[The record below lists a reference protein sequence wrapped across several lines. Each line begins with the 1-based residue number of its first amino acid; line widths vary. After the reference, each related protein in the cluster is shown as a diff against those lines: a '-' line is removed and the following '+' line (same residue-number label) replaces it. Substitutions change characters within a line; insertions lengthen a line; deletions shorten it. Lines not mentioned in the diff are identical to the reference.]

1 MKKVF
6 LIVAIIIA
14 TNQIIAQNYKFG
26 KVSEEELKEKFYPL
40 DSSANAAVL
49 YKKRHTFFQ
58 YSQGQGFSVV
68 TEIHERIKIYNK
80 EGVDWATK
88 RIEYYNPSANRSE
101 KVTNINA
108 KTFVFEDGE
117 IKEYKLK
124 NNQIFNEENNK
135 YWAEKKFTMP
145 NIVDGCIVEWEYR
158 LSSPYNGINKVEMQF
173 AIPVKKFECSIEIPE
188 YYKFNIRQIGSVKIN
203 STKSVKSGSI
213 SLTQKYRAE
222 MKLKSQVYTSF
233 SNHKINFL
241 TDVYKIENDNIPAL
255 LEEPYVNNI
264 DNYRT
269 SQHFELSSIKWPNEP
284 IEYFSKSWEDVA
296 KTIFKEEDFG
306 GELRK
311 TSYFEK
317 EIDEVIRNNSDP
329 SKLIVSIFEF
339 VKQKVKWNDYRGM
352 FSDNGVK
359 KAYETG
365 SGNTADINLML
376 VAMLRHAR
384 LNADPLILSTRDH
397 GIPLFPTIRGFNY
410 VIAAVELD
418 GSLILLD
425 ATEKNSTPNVLPLRD
440 LNFQGRIIRKDGSS
454 ELVDLTP
461 KQSAITSSICSLE
474 IDEMGEISGGIRK
487 TYLNFHAT
495 SYRDKYGKMD
505 DEKIIAKLEEE
516 NDKYEISEFKLS
528 NKSEI
533 YKPII
538 ESYKFISENSVDMI
552 GGKIYF
558 NPLFDAAI
566 TENPFKLEQRE
577 FPIDFGTPINYKQR
591 VSIKIPQ
598 EYSVES
604 IPNDLAI
611 GLPNNYG
618 VYKIKIAVNDRIIN
632 VFSEL
637 KINTAIYPSTNYNE
651 IKEFYKLIVNNNME
665 KVVLSKS

>member
-233 SNHKINFL
+233 SNHKM
-241 TDVYKIENDNIPAL
+241 DNP
-255 LEEPYVNNI
+255 
-264 DNYRT
+264 
-269 SQHFELSSIKWPNEP
+269 
-284 IEYFSKSWEDVA
+284 FS
-296 KTIFKEEDFG
+296 
-306 GELRK
+306 
-311 TSYFEK
+311 
-317 EIDEVIRNNSDP
+317 
-329 SKLIVSIFEF
+329 IVSFKIW
-339 VKQKVKWNDYRGM
+339 Q
-352 FSDNGVK
+352 
-359 KAYETG
+359 
-365 SGNTADINLML
+365 
-376 VAMLRHAR
+376 
-384 LNADPLILSTRDH
+384 LS
-397 GIPLFPTIRGFNY
+397 
-410 VIAAVELD
+410 
-418 GSLILLD
+418 
-425 ATEKNSTPNVLPLRD
+425 
-440 LNFQGRIIRKDGSS
+440 
-454 ELVDLTP
+454 
-461 KQSAITSSICSLE
+461 
-474 IDEMGEISGGIRK
+474 
-487 TYLNFHAT
+487 
-495 SYRDKYGKMD
+495 
-505 DEKIIAKLEEE
+505 
-516 NDKYEISEFKLS
+516 
-528 NKSEI
+528 
-533 YKPII
+533 
-538 ESYKFISENSVDMI
+538 
-552 GGKIYF
+552 
-558 NPLFDAAI
+558 
-566 TENPFKLEQRE
+566 
-577 FPIDFGTPINYKQR
+577 
-591 VSIKIPQ
+591 
-598 EYSVES
+598 
-604 IPNDLAI
+604 
-611 GLPNNYG
+611 
-618 VYKIKIAVNDRIIN
+618 
-632 VFSEL
+632 
-637 KINTAIYPSTNYNE
+637 
-651 IKEFYKLIVNNNME
+651 
-665 KVVLSKS
+665 

>member
-1 MKKVF
+1 M
-6 LIVAIIIA
+6 I
-14 TNQIIAQNYKFG
+14 
-26 KVSEEELKEKFYPL
+26 
-40 DSSANAAVL
+40 
-49 YKKRHTFFQ
+49 
-58 YSQGQGFSVV
+58 
-68 TEIHERIKIYNK
+68 
-80 EGVDWATK
+80 
-88 RIEYYNPSANRSE
+88 
-101 KVTNINA
+101 
-108 KTFVFEDGE
+108 
-117 IKEYKLK
+117 
-124 NNQIFNEENNK
+124 
-135 YWAEKKFTMP
+135 
-145 NIVDGCIVEWEYR
+145 
-158 LSSPYNGINKVEMQF
+158 
-173 AIPVKKFECSIEIPE
+173 
-188 YYKFNIRQIGSVKIN
+188 
-203 STKSVKSGSI
+203 
-213 SLTQKYRAE
+213 
-222 MKLKSQVYTSF
+222 
-233 SNHKINFL
+233 HKINFL

-516 NDKYEISEFKLS
+516 NDKYEI
-528 NKSEI
+528 
-533 YKPII
+533 
-538 ESYKFISENSVDMI
+538 
-552 GGKIYF
+552 
-558 NPLFDAAI
+558 
-566 TENPFKLEQRE
+566 
-577 FPIDFGTPINYKQR
+577 
-591 VSIKIPQ
+591 
-598 EYSVES
+598 
-604 IPNDLAI
+604 
-611 GLPNNYG
+611 
-618 VYKIKIAVNDRIIN
+618 
-632 VFSEL
+632 
-637 KINTAIYPSTNYNE
+637 
-651 IKEFYKLIVNNNME
+651 
-665 KVVLSKS
+665 